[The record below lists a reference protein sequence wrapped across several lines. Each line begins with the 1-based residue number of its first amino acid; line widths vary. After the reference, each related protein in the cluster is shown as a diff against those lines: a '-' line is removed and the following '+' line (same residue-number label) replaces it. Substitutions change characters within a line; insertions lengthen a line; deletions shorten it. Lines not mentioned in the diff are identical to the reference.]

1 MDESTLTPEQKQ
13 EEKIIRSFF
22 SSTAPLKLKTLP
34 SKQQKLRVVLKKVA
48 EAFEPGKTYS
58 EQEVK
63 ERLAGIYADHATLR
77 RSLIDFGFLKRT
89 SDGASYW
96 REAAE

>member
-1 MDESTLTPEQKQ
+1 MEEQILTPEQKQ
-13 EEKIIRSFF
+13 EEKVIRSFF

-34 SKQQKLRVVLKKVA
+34 SKQQKLQVVLKKVS
-48 EAFEPGKTYS
+48 EAFESGKTYP
-58 EQEVK
+58 EGEVK
-63 ERLAGIYADHATLR
+63 EILAGIYADHATLR

-96 REAAE
+96 KES